1 MLSGHTRVKETGVQ
15 WLGKV
20 PAHWVVAPVK
30 RHYLIQL
37 GKMLQPRP
45 NALGD
50 RKVRYLKAKNVQWGD
65 VDFADIDAMYANTD
79 EIDRYGVRVGDLLVC
94 EGGEG
99 GRCAIVT
106 SMDDSSPCIIQ
117 NALHRVRVRSKT
129 GETHGCNNYLRY
141 VLTAVSSAGWLRA
154 LNDKATIAH
163 FTAEKFGA
171 LPVPMPPPLE
181 QSTIVRFLDDATS
194 RIERRIRAKEK
205 LIELLEERKSV
216 TVQLAVTGR
225 IDVRTGRPYA
235 AYKESGLKSL
245 PTVPSHWDVRP
256 AKWHF
261 REVEERSNTGS
272 EELLS
277 VSHITGVT
285 PRSEKTVTMFEAES
299 NVGHK
304 LCKAGDLVV
313 NTMWAWMAALGVA
326 RQEGMVSPSYAVYR
340 RNHDSALSSDY
351 AELMLRSTPYRC
363 EYKMRSRGVRPSR
376 LRLYPDEFLRIR
388 LVCPPEQEQVAV
400 MEFVKHEVASVER
413 TCRLVRD
420 GIESLQAYRER
431 LIAEAVTG
439 KIDVRK
445 TGSRAL

>member
-1 MLSGHTRVKETGVQ
+1 MDTLRPYPATKDSGVD
-15 WLGKV
+15 WLGELPGHWESV
-20 PAHWVVAPVK
+20 PLRRYCRVFAGATPSRATPEYWNGGTVPWLASGDVNLRRITGAKQFITEAGHVASSTKWIRPGSLVLALAGQGRTK
-30 RHYLIQL
+30 GMVATVECWTTCNQSLAAIEPSPRIANHKFLAYYLES
-37 GKMLQPRP
+37 
-45 NALGD
+45 
-50 RKVRYLKAKNVQWGD
+50 RYL
-65 VDFADIDAMYANTD
+65 DI
-79 EIDRYGVRVGDLLVC
+79 RGLVGDGLRDGLNLEHV
-94 EGGEG
+94 
-99 GRCAIVT
+99 RAIPT
-106 SMDDSSPCIIQ
+106 P
-117 NALHRVRVRSKT
+117 L
-129 GETHGCNNYLRY
+129 
-141 VLTAVSSAGWLRA
+141 
-154 LNDKATIAH
+154 
-163 FTAEKFGA
+163 
-171 LPVPMPPPLE
+171 PPLSE
-181 QSTIVRFLDDATS
+181 QAAIVRFLDDATS
-194 RIERRIRAKEK
+194 RIERHIRAKEK

-235 AYKESGLKSL
+235 AYEESGLKSL
-245 PTVPSHWDVRP
+245 PTIPSHWDVRP

-351 AELMLRSTPYRC
+351 AELILRSAPYRF
-363 EYKMRSRGVRPSR
+363 EYKMRSTGIRPSR

-388 LVCPPEQEQVAV
+388 LVCPPEQEQAAV
-400 MEFVKHEVASVER
+400 MEFVKHEVANVER
-413 TCRLVRD
+413 TSRLMRE
-420 GIESLQAYRER
+420 GIGSLQAYRKR